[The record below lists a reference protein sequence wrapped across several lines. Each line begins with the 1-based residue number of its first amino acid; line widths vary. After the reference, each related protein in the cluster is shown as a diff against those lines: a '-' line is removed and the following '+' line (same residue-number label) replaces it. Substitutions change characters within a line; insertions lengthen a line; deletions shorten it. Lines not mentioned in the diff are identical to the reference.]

1 MRWLGGS
8 MEVRTEKHVDKFGSC
23 SYTFVRLH
31 ELCTRDNEMPKSKLI
46 GTKAAHDMI
55 NDARKESGLEPI
67 TMRAVQKYYIEK
79 LGGVRIGQHWVFHLS
94 SVERFVETI
103 KRG

>member
-1 MRWLGGS
+1 
-8 MEVRTEKHVDKFGSC
+8 
-23 SYTFVRLH
+23 
-31 ELCTRDNEMPKSKLI
+31 MPKAKLI
-46 GTKAAHDMI
+46 GTQTALNMI
-55 NDARKESGLEPI
+55 NGARIKAGKEPI
-67 TMRAVQKYYIEK
+67 TMRAVQRYYIEK